1 MKKLRKN
8 NSARSIKEY
17 NLSLSADDDLLYYLS
32 HKNSSKATEI
42 KLKQSRIKGYLD
54 LSNIGLDSIPEE
66 IVKPNYSIDGIKWWL
81 NVDFTKIDLSYNNLS
96 EKNFY
101 NFRNLPYV
109 KILNLAWNRFN
120 IIPVCI
126 FYLKNLIV
134 LNMSNNRIT
143 YIDNNFFWN
152 LSNLRSLNLSGN
164 KIKYIPT
171 TIKYMAN
178 LEELNMSKNDIMSIP
193 NELIYLKYLKILKIG
208 WNKIHLI
215 AHNLFNNLLSLEEL
229 YCNNNSLTNIENI
242 NTYSVFDSIINLR
255 ILDISSNQFQDFL
268 SFHQLPNLEKINISN
283 NKLQNVFGLNLCEK
297 LYEIDCSNNLFKE
310 VPTDFLSINTL
321 EILNLNGNELNDL
334 PTSLSLL
341 DHLSELYIDGNPMK
355 LAPNL
360 KYSNTA
366 KIKQYLRYRLSKTG
380 IYHIPQNL
388 KKYYIK
394 RVDKKYNTI
403 DGGYPYF
410 PISRHSPIYKF
421 IRNNT
426 QFVIT
431 NSDLR
436 EIPFDLLKY
445 NVPENFLTVINLSD
459 NLIERGLENFSNII
473 YLLTNVKIINF
484 SRNNIRYFPIV
495 LLYLPL
501 LEELYLSGNLLSIF
515 PAKNMI
521 HNNTSNVTQSLLVL
535 DLSDNLLEEFPVII
549 GFFKRLK
556 ILNLSF
562 NKIGSLE
569 NLIHMRLENLE
580 RFLLDNNQIYKI
592 PKNVLFRSIPNVV
605 TFTISNNYLT
615 DIPTDL
621 FLLSFLEHI
630 NFDGN
635 YISKIPVR
643 YLFDASDLK
652 NYLKNFHI
660 FSEEQSY
667 FEADRGEKIRNN
679 YSYSFEDRERERERE
694 RLNKTV
700 PIYNRRKSKYRLHYN
715 YGNNSDILWSS
726 TNYNPYLYK
735 ISRNVLNNEY
745 KINKYISELYD
756 NSEFDRNLADINSEI
771 YGIQYILKDK
781 KIQPYEKANL
791 RKKFL
796 GLIQERADLYK

>member
-81 NVDFTKIDLSYNNLS
+81 NVDFTKMDLSYNNLS

-360 KYSNTA
+360 NYANTA
-366 KIKQYLRYRLSKTG
+366 KIKQYLRY
-380 IYHIPQNL
+380 
-388 KKYYIK
+388 
-394 RVDKKYNTI
+394 
-403 DGGYPYF
+403 
-410 PISRHSPIYKF
+410 
-421 IRNNT
+421 
-426 QFVIT
+426 
-431 NSDLR
+431 
-436 EIPFDLLKY
+436 
-445 NVPENFLTVINLSD
+445 
-459 NLIERGLENFSNII
+459 
-473 YLLTNVKIINF
+473 
-484 SRNNIRYFPIV
+484 
-495 LLYLPL
+495 
-501 LEELYLSGNLLSIF
+501 
-515 PAKNMI
+515 
-521 HNNTSNVTQSLLVL
+521 
-535 DLSDNLLEEFPVII
+535 
-549 GFFKRLK
+549 
-556 ILNLSF
+556 
-562 NKIGSLE
+562 
-569 NLIHMRLENLE
+569 
-580 RFLLDNNQIYKI
+580 
-592 PKNVLFRSIPNVV
+592 
-605 TFTISNNYLT
+605 
-615 DIPTDL
+615 
-621 FLLSFLEHI
+621 
-630 NFDGN
+630 
-635 YISKIPVR
+635 
-643 YLFDASDLK
+643 
-652 NYLKNFHI
+652 
-660 FSEEQSY
+660 
-667 FEADRGEKIRNN
+667 
-679 YSYSFEDRERERERE
+679 
-694 RLNKTV
+694 
-700 PIYNRRKSKYRLHYN
+700 
-715 YGNNSDILWSS
+715 
-726 TNYNPYLYK
+726 
-735 ISRNVLNNEY
+735 
-745 KINKYISELYD
+745 
-756 NSEFDRNLADINSEI
+756 
-771 YGIQYILKDK
+771 
-781 KIQPYEKANL
+781 
-791 RKKFL
+791 
-796 GLIQERADLYK
+796 